1 MAPHDEVHVHPLG
14 VVVSGSGS
22 WPNVWSIDARL
33 EMDSLIRL
41 EKGQSEI
48 KKSTTLFSRTKKP
61 NLDCRFL
68 GKRCQY
74 LLPLTSPKPV

>member
-1 MAPHDEVHVHPLG
+1 MAPHDEVHLHPLG

-22 WPNVWSIDARL
+22 WLNVWSTDAGL

-61 NLDCRFL
+61 NLR
-68 GKRCQY
+68 
-74 LLPLTSPKPV
+74 LPISW

>member
-1 MAPHDEVHVHPLG
+1 MHPLG

-22 WPNVWSIDARL
+22 WLNVWSTDAGL

-61 NLDCRFL
+61 NNTVDCRFL

-74 LLPLTSPKPV
+74 SLPLTSPKPV